1 MPTPSS
7 ASTESHVPDRWWT
20 FSDWQ
25 IRGVSIRID
34 PMTSKLALFLGLTLA
49 LFSFHPQRGWA
60 QDDNAAALKAAVD
73 SPSRNPKDAARDKYR
88 HPVETLTFFGLK
100 PGMTVVEIWPGSGW
114 YTDILAPYLHDHGKL
129 YAAASAGENAD
140 EYKKKLAADPARFG
154 KVTVTQLDP
163 PEHMKIAPDGSAD
176 MVVTFRNVHNWMR
189 GGNGEAVFKAMY
201 AALKPGGVLGVEE
214 HRGDP
219 SKPQDPK
226 AASGYVRQDE
236 VIKMAEEA
244 GFILA
249 GKSEINAN
257 PKDTKDYPKGVWTLP
272 PSLAMKDVDR
282 DKYLAIG
289 ESDRMTLK
297 FLKPIKTVTR

>member
-1 MPTPSS
+1 MLTASS
-7 ASTESHVPDRWWT
+7 VSIESRGLEWRLG
-20 FSDWQ
+20 FSGWR
-25 IRGVSIRID
+25 IGSISIRID
-34 PMTSKLALFLGLTLA
+34 VMTSKLALLLGLTLA
-49 LFSFHPQRGWA
+49 FLAFNPHRGWA
-60 QDDNAAALKAAVD
+60 QDSNAAALKAAVD
-73 SPSRNPKDAARDKYR
+73 SPSRNSKDTARDKYR
-88 HPVETLTFFGLK
+88 HPIETLTFFGIK
-100 PGMTVVEIWPGSGW
+100 PNMTVVEIWPGSGW
-114 YTDILAPYLHDHGKL
+114 YTEILAPYLHDNGKL

-140 EYKKKLAADPARFG
+140 AYKKKLASDPARFG
-154 KVTVTQLDP
+154 KVVVTQLDP
-163 PEHMKIAPDGSAD
+163 PDHMKIAPAGTAD

-201 AALKPGGVLGVEE
+201 AALKPGGVLGVVE

-226 AASGYVRQDE
+226 AASGYVREDE

-249 GKSEINAN
+249 GKSDINAN

-297 FLKPIKTVTR
+297 FLKPIKTVQQ